1 MVLRECNLRN
11 RCSDN
16 SELYKLFLRLLL
28 SRESVIC
35 ESVICESVPFSGGCV
50 FERVCLCVC
59 VVMRMIWVSAHSC
72 GNSCIGVFERVCFCV
87 CVVMRM
93 IWISAHSCGNSC
105 IGVSFVCLL
114 ER

>member
-1 MVLRECNLRN
+1 MFRK
-11 RCSDN
+11 
-16 SELYKLFLRLLL
+16 SELYKLFLRLL
-28 SRESVIC
+28 RECNLRECSLRNI
-35 ESVICESVPFSGGCV
+35 PFSGGCV
-50 FERVCLCVC
+50 FGRVCPRVC
-59 VVMRMIWVSAHSC
+59 AVMRMIWVSAHSC

-105 IGVSFVCLL
+105 IGVSFVCLW